1 MLQTLRGHNA
11 LQHIDNSLAYV
22 QAAAAAVCMLNDM
35 CIHSRLLHKYDAYT
49 VAASCSA

>member
-1 MLQTLRGHNA
+1 MQILRGQNA
-11 LQHIDNSLAYV
+11 LQHIYSSLVYV